1 MRIAMSGDK
10 KRAGI
15 HGARGRTDARR
26 IAMKKKQLMTFEG
39 RHRHQTREEL
49 LEAMAE
55 MVEEL
60 EELELKVEAAYA
72 WEERNEVQQEQLEKF
87 ADALEERGFFA
98 RRYAAGLIE
107 LFRAAKSLHHHCCHL
122 DLRNQARALDM
133 PIVEFVRAYAEVN
146 PGLNKFSSHRQ
157 ALWQH
162 HSHRGES

>member
-1 MRIAMSGDK
+1 MR
-10 KRAGI
+10 KRL
-15 HGARGRTDARR
+15 TRR
-26 IAMKKKQLMTFEG
+26 RALG
-39 RHRHQTREEL
+39 PTREEL
-49 LEAMAE
+49 LGAMAE
-55 MVEEL
+55 
-60 EELELKVEAAYA
+60 VEARI
-72 WEERNEVQQEQLEKF
+72 EEVLPELPPVWHDAMAEVEASIMEVLPELASHHQENEVQQEQLEKF

-133 PIVEFVRAYAEVN
+133 PIVEFVRAYAELT